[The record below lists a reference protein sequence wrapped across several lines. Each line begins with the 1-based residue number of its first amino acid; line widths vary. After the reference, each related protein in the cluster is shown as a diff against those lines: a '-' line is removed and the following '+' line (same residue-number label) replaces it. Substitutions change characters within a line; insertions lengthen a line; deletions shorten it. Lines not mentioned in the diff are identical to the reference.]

1 MKHEIKPCKCGRT
14 PHVKRYEWPWGPDT
28 FGMVCDCGFEAY
40 KFFVSPNRA
49 IEHWN
54 TMYAVLPTEVVNE
67 MLEREAIQ

>member
-1 MKHEIKPCKCGRT
+1 MTHEIKPCKCGRT
-14 PHVKRYEWPWGPDT
+14 PHVKRYGWPWGPDT

-54 TMYAVLPTEVVNE
+54 ERDTVYPPEVVKE
-67 MLEREAIQ
+67 MLEREAIK